1 VKYLKLLYALAG
13 VALLAAIVIETDL
26 GEVWSRIERLGW
38 GAAAVL
44 AIYMVYFSIDAFNW
58 LVALPSSPLD
68 RAWFGRLWKVR
79 LVGEAFNA
87 VMPAG
92 GMGGEP
98 VKAVLL
104 KTRYGVDYRAGIASI
119 IVAKTVNMIALIV
132 FLSVGFALM
141 VGSPRLPAV
150 YKTVAGLGLGGVCL
164 GTVIFFAIQRLK
176 ISSRAGNYVSA
187 RGIAGWLASVLH
199 HVEDV
204 EERFVV
210 FYTRH
215 RARFLGAAV
224 LSLVNWIIGA
234 VEVYAALWFLGHPVS
249 FRDAWMIEAV
259 AQMVRAA
266 TFFIP
271 SSLGAQEGA
280 FLFMVSA
287 LTGSP
292 SLGVAVAVVRRFREL
307 VWIGSGFLMG
317 TAYSLTPAAARDAI
331 ARAERD
337 EES

>member
-1 VKYLKLLYALAG
+1 VKHLKLLYALAG
-13 VALLAAIVIETDL
+13 VTLLAAVVLKTDL
-26 GEVWSRIERLGW
+26 ADVWSRIERLGW

-44 AIYMVYFSIDAFNW
+44 AIYLVYFSVDAFNW
-58 LVALPSSPLD
+58 LVALPSSPLN
-68 RAWFGRLWKVR
+68 RTWFGRLWKVR

-87 VMPAG
+87 VIPAG

-119 IVAKTVNMIALIV
+119 ILAKTVNMIALIA
-132 FLSVGFALM
+132 FLGAGFALM
-141 VGSPRLPAV
+141 IASPQLPAS
-150 YKTVAGLGLGGVCL
+150 YKTVAGMGLGGVCL
-164 GTVIFFAIQRLK
+164 GTAIFFAIQRLK
-176 ISSRAGNYVSA
+176 ISSLAGNYVST
-187 RGIAGWLASVLH
+187 RGISERLANVLH

-204 EERFVV
+204 EDRFVA

-215 RARFLGAAV
+215 RVRFLGASV
-224 LSLVNWIIGA
+224 LALINWIIGA

-249 FRDAWMIEAV
+249 FWDAWVIEAV

-292 SLGVAVAVVRRFREL
+292 SLGIAVAVVRRFREL
-307 VWIGSGFLMG
+307 VWVGSGFLMG
-317 TAYSLTPAAARDAI
+317 TLYSLTPSAVREAI
-331 ARAERD
+331 ARAERSD
-337 EES
+337 EP